1 MIDKMDKCR
10 LKRLII
16 PAPHGQPYS
25 VLEFADSAA
34 DLLHLANIHQKA
46 VVASVKDA

>member
-1 MIDKMDKCR
+1 MIDKIDKYR

-16 PAPHGQPYS
+16 LAPHGQPYS
-25 VLEFADSAA
+25 VLEFADNAA